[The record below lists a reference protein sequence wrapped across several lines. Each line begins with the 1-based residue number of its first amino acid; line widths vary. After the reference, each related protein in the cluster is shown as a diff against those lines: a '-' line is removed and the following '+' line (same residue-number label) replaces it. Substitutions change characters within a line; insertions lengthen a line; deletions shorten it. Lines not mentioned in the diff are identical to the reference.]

1 MRVRIYSKPA
11 CSLCEE
17 AKEVLERVR
26 GRLPF
31 ELVEEDIR
39 ASPELLAAWRYEV
52 PVVVVEGRPVFR
64 LRLVEQEVED
74 YLRAVLRGT
83 SVAGGGEQER

>member
-1 MRVRIYSKPA
+1 MRVRIYIKPA

-17 AKEVLERVR
+17 ARQVLERVR
-26 GRLPF
+26 RRLPF

-39 ASPELLAAWRYEV
+39 AAPELLAAWRYDI
-52 PVVVVEGRPVFR
+52 PVVVVEGRPAFR

-74 YLRAVLRGT
+74 YLRGVLGGT
-83 SVAGGGEQER
+83 RVAGGGDQER